1 MGAHESTKL
10 LANALQNAQAVVLG
24 KGSEEVLE
32 DITLVGAS
40 NLLELG
46 NDLLLVGVGQGRGT
60 EDGDQLLVGLQGL
73 AEGSDSLGGRVEG
86 GGLGGGSV
94 LQQEKLESKCFQR
107 YVAPCLFNSGIECRG
122 GRRGRGNTESRKI
135 HCRSQRDRAEN

>member
-1 MGAHESTKL
+1 MSAHESTKL

-32 DITLVGAS
+32 DITLVGTS

-73 AEGSDSLGGRVEG
+73 AEGSDGLGGRVEG

-94 LQQEKLESKCFQR
+94 LQQETLEPKVFAG
-107 YVAPCLFNSGIECRG
+107 YVALCLFNSGTECRG
-122 GRRGRGNTESRKI
+122 CRRGRGNTES
-135 HCRSQRDRAEN
+135 